1 VGQTWLGGR
10 TETTRQ
16 RERDGQWAQSSLPEI
31 EAGPQDVDIILAAF
45 SCFID
50 TDGDACV
57 QESCRDVLKVQLRL
71 RCFRVASRNGGR
83 TAVWGICSE
92 APVYTRDGLMRDT
105 K

>member
-1 VGQTWLGGR
+1 MGGPDMAGWQNGNGQTEGKGWAMGTILLA
-10 TETTRQ
+10 
-16 RERDGQWAQSSLPEI
+16 RDR
-31 EAGPQDVDIILAAF
+31 
-45 SCFID
+45 
-50 TDGDACV
+50 ACV